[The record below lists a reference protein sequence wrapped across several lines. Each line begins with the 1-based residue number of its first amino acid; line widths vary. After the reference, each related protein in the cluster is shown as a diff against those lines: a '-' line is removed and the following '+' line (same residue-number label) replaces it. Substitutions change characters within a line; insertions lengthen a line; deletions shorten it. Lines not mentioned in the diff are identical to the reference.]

1 MKMNLKNKSIRKI
14 KISRIKLTSKNLF
27 IFLISFSIITL
38 IVGMLFYY
46 FLNNGDKDLAQS
58 SVTNIFGIKESY
70 DYLNLLK
77 TSLLQNSF
85 STFLIWILG
94 ISVIGV
100 IATIFIYFCEVFS
113 IGFTIASIF
122 GEYGVKGILASFCY
136 LIPSK
141 ICYLIIIFLLTF
153 FAIKISYKIIKLCFT
168 NEDVKIKEEIRKYFK
183 VLLFSFIAMI
193 AISLMEVFID
203 PFLIKLFTSV

>member
-1 MKMNLKNKSIRKI
+1 MKMNLKNKSLRKI

-27 IFLISFSIITL
+27 IFLISFSIIAL

-46 FLNNGDKDLAQS
+46 FLNTGDKDLAQS

-77 TSLLQNSF
+77 TRLLQNSF

-100 IATIFIYFCEVFS
+100 IATLFIYFCEVFS

-141 ICYLIIIFLLTF
+141 ICYLVIVFLLTF

-168 NEDVKIKEEIRKYFK
+168 NEDVRIKEEIRKYFK

>member
-27 IFLISFSIITL
+27 IFLISFSIIAL

-46 FLNNGDKDLAQS
+46 FLNNGDKDLAHNN
-58 SVTNIFGIKESY
+58 VTSIFGLKESY

-77 TSLLQNSF
+77 TSLLQN
-85 STFLIWILG
+85 TFNTFMIWLLG

-100 IATIFIYFCEVFS
+100 IASIFIYFCEVFS

-122 GEYGVKGILASFCY
+122 GEYGIKGILASFCY
-136 LIPSK
+136 LVPSK
-141 ICYLIIIFLLTF
+141 ICYLVIVFLLTF
-153 FAIKISYKIIKLCFT
+153 FAIKISYKIIRLCFT
-168 NEDVKIKEEIRKYFK
+168 NEDIKIKEEIRKYFK